1 MSAQNTLPASNND
14 HESQAPS
21 PEIPEDQLP
30 QWRADI
36 ARMRALQV
44 EHALR
49 MGDTYNELKQRWDVK
64 MPELAKEA
72 GIPYHAA
79 RQRAHVAQ
87 MVPEG
92 SELRQTGLSYSVL
105 RILAPLADPMPW
117 ARHAVALQAKGE
129 LRVRAFAQ
137 ILVNAGLR
145 RARPARVYSPP
156 CLHCDGMFAEK
167 PGGVHVR
174 DEKEKGYLCSPRC
187 ARDYYAERQE
197 RWERNMRLASRF
209 ESRIRESQSPAP
221 AAAAM
226 THESQ
231 SPPPV
236 PNPKSPIQN
245 PKSEL
250 PPDPAQSRHESQPP
264 TPSSD
269 APQSET

>member
-1 MSAQNTLPASNND
+1 MSLPTV
-14 HESQAPS
+14 PTGS
-21 PEIPEDQLP
+21 PEIPTEQRA
-30 QWRADI
+30 QWQADI
-36 ARMRALQV
+36 ARMRALEV
-44 EHALR
+44 EHAQHALR
-49 MGDTYNELKQRWDVK
+49 MGDTYNELKQRWGVQ

-79 RQRAHVAQ
+79 RQRAHVAEL
-87 MVPEG
+87 VPEG

-117 ARHAVALQAKGE
+117 ARHAGALQAKGE

-156 CLHCDGMFAEK
+156 CLHCDGMFAGK

-209 ESRIRESQSPAP
+209 APPTRESQFPSAGSATVTGESQSATPAPNPKSEIQNPKTGGESQSP
-221 AAAAM
+221 
-226 THESQ
+226 Q
-231 SPPPV
+231 
-236 PNPKSPIQN
+236 
-245 PKSEL
+245 
-250 PPDPAQSRHESQPP
+250 
-264 TPSSD
+264 PSSD
-269 APQSET
+269 APNGDTPRTLE